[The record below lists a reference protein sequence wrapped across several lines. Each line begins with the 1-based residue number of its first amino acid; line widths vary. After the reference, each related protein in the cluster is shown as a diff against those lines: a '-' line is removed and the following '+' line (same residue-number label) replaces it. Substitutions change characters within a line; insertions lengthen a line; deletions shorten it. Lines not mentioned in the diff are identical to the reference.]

1 MTTFGVPAWQP
12 GAPPPGRPAP
22 PVTVKLSVSL
32 LRLAAAAVL
41 LRLISSGYA
50 LGHFDDILHRAAE
63 RIGASP
69 QDISNQR
76 TGNLVANGV
85 AIGGAL
91 LIGAA
96 LLVPSFW
103 LSRGSP
109 VARVL
114 SCVAAGLVALLC
126 CGGLALAIAGQSASG
141 GSKLQSEVERLTVD
155 ETPAWVTLSA
165 LASALAPPLA
175 LAALVLLLVP
185 PSNRF
190 FRPPV
195 APSAYPYGGYYAY
208 PAYPAQGWGSQQ
220 APEPL
225 SANEPPPGNEPPG
238 PPSEHPPPG

>member
-12 GAPPPGRPAP
+12 WPPGAPPTGRPTP
-22 PVTVKLSVSL
+22 PLTVKLSVSL
-32 LRLAAAAVL
+32 LRLAAVDVL
-41 LRLISSGYA
+41 LRVISLGYD

-63 RIGASP
+63 RTGASP

-76 TGNLVANGV
+76 TGNLVADGV
-85 AIGGAL
+85 MIGVVL
-91 LIGAA
+91 LTAAA

-126 CGGLALAIAGQSASG
+126 CGGLALAIASQSASR
-141 GSKLQSEVERLTVD
+141 GSDLQSEVVRLTVD
-155 ETPAWVTLSA
+155 ETPAWVALSS
-165 LASALAPPLA
+165 LLSVLAPPLA

-195 APSAYPYGGYYAY
+195 APGAYPYGGYYAY
-208 PAYPAQGWGSQQ
+208 PAQWGSQQ
-220 APEPL
+220 APEP
-225 SANEPPPGNEPPG
+225 PPGDEPPG

>member
-12 GAPPPGRPAP
+12 GTPPPGRPAP

-32 LRLAAAAVL
+32 LRLAAADIL
-41 LRLISSGYA
+41 LRLISLGYD

-63 RIGASP
+63 RTGASP

-76 TGNLVANGV
+76 TGNLVADGV
-85 AIGGAL
+85 MIGVVL

-103 LSRGSP
+103 LARGSP

-114 SCVAAGLVALLC
+114 SCVSAGLVALLC
-126 CGGLALAIAGQSASG
+126 CGGLALAIAGQSASR
-141 GSKLQSEVERLTVD
+141 GSDLQSEVMRLTMD

-165 LASALAPPLA
+165 LASVLTPLLA

-195 APSAYPYGGYYAY
+195 APSVYPYGDYYAY
-208 PAYPAQGWGSQQ
+208 PAQWWGSQQ
-220 APEPL
+220 APEP
-225 SANEPPPGNEPPG
+225 PPGDKPPE